1 MRAAAAAPAAPAEVV
16 EVGPTVSEFEEFE
29 VVDVFELDGLDGVE
43 LHAARPSAAVAPIT
57 SAVARGRK
65 QWTGTGRDG
74 SR

>member
-1 MRAAAAAPAAPAEVV
+1 V

-65 QWTGTGRDG
+65 QRTDTGRDG

>member
-1 MRAAAAAPAAPAEVV
+1 MRAAVAPPAPGAV
-16 EVGPTVSEFEEFE
+16 EVGPTVSEFEVFE

-57 SAVARGRK
+57 SAAARGWK
-65 QWTGTGRDG
+65 QRTDTGRDG